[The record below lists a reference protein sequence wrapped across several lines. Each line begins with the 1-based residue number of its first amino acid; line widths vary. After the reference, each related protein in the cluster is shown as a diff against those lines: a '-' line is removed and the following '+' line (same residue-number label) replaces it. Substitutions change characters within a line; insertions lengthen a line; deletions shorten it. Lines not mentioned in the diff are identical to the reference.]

1 MKNLTKIAASFALAL
16 VLGAS
21 AFGQATA
28 SNLLLTATSLAS
40 AVATNST
47 TTFTL
52 ASSTGVVAGSTIVYV
67 DDGTGGNGEAVFVN
81 SVGSGGQ
88 ISVTRGYNGSITSHH
103 LAGAVVLF
111 GPAGSGGFVSTDPS
125 GACTASASWTPTVN
139 ILGGSNGQKGGNQWI
154 CSSVTNSW
162 VPGYFNTQRPAGVT
176 TLVASVAGATNPSGP
191 LFHVNGTNAITAW
204 GSSTSAGLGA
214 GGGSAT
220 QPYGAP
226 FCVIPDA
233 AFTWTATNN
242 IAVAGTAVA
251 NLEICFTFDGTNKKY
266 VQLQS
271 K

>member
-1 MKNLTKIAASFALAL
+1 MKKTLFVLSL
-16 VLGAS
+16 VLAMAIS

-28 SNLLLTATSLAS
+28 ANLLLTATSLSAAVTSTNTTVFRVAS
-40 AVATNST
+40 ATGITANST
-47 TTFTL
+47 VL
-52 ASSTGVVAGSTIVYV
+52 YV

-81 SVGSGGQ
+81 AVNGTA
-88 ISVTRGYNGSITSHH
+88 ISVTRGYNGSHAAQHLSGSVV
-103 LAGAVVLF
+103 LAGA
-111 GPAGSGGFVSTDPS
+111 PAAFVSKDPS
-125 GACTASASWTPTVN
+125 GSCTAANAYTPTVN
-139 ILGGSNGQKGGNQWI
+139 ILGGANGQKGGNQWI
-154 CSSVTNSW
+154 CSTISASW

-176 TLVASVAGATNPSGP
+176 TAVASVAGATQPSGP
-191 LFHVNGTNAITAW
+191 LFHVTGTNAITAW
-204 GSSTSAGLGA
+204 GSSTTAGLGA

-251 NLEICFTFDGTNKKY
+251 NLMVCFTFDGTQKKY
-266 VQLQS
+266 VVMQS

>member
-1 MKNLTKIAASFALAL
+1 MKKTLAVLSLVLALSFA
-16 VLGAS
+16 

-28 SNLLLTATSLAS
+28 SNLLLTATSLS
-40 AVATNST
+40 AAVTDTSK

-52 ASSTGVVAGSTIVYV
+52 ASSTGVTANSTVLWV
-67 DDGTGGNGEAVFVN
+67 EDGPGGNGEAVFVN

-88 ISVTRGYNGSITSHH
+88 VVVQRGYGGSLADLH
-103 LAGAVVLF
+103 LSGSVVLI
-111 GPAGSGGFVSTDPS
+111 GAPAAFVSRDPS
-125 GACTASASWTPTVN
+125 GSCTAASSYTPTVN
-139 ILGGSNGQKGGNQWI
+139 IVGGADGLKGGNQWI
-154 CSSVTNSW
+154 CSSITSSW

-251 NLEICFTFDGTNKKY
+251 NLVVCFTFDGTNKKY
-266 VQLQS
+266 VQQQS